1 MDETEVLVKLE
12 AHEHEISSVKERVK
26 DLETQNMALQDL
38 AISVNRMAV
47 SLENML
53 KEINKQGKR
62 LTVLENVP
70 VENGKTL
77 RSAVITALAGGIIGA
92 FVTAVIAIL

>member
-1 MDETEVLVKLE
+1 MDETEILIRLE
-12 AHEHEISSVKERVK
+12 AHEHEIGSLKERVK
-26 DLETQNMALQDL
+26 DLEAQNMVIQDL

-70 VENGKTL
+70 VENVKIL

-92 FVTAVIAIL
+92 FVTAVVTLL

>member
-1 MDETEVLVKLE
+1 MDETEILVRLE
-12 AHEHEISSVKERVK
+12 AHEHEISSLKERVR
-26 DLETQNMALQDL
+26 DLEAQNMVIQDL

-70 VENGKTL
+70 VETGKTI
-77 RSAVITALAGGIIGA
+77 RSAIITALVGGIVGA
-92 FVTAVIAIL
+92 FVTAAVTIL